1 MRMWQE
7 RGFRRAI
14 VSSHCLAGS
23 RLLATALEHA
33 MRVTALF
40 PFERGIKT
48 DRYFDIL
55 RLRRRVFKER
65 LGWAVTSTSEFEM
78 DEFDTLS
85 PIYLAAHN
93 DEDRIVGCVRF
104 LSCDDAT
111 MVQTV
116 FSDLLD
122 GHEIPQDQ
130 EIYESSRFC
139 IDTEH
144 AQMSGETGLRVMT
157 HVLFAGMIEWGSAIG

>member
-1 MRMWQE
+1 
-7 RGFRRAI
+7 
-14 VSSHCLAGS
+14 
-23 RLLATALEHA
+23 